1 MTPERV
7 RRGVGPVVPVRGRAP
22 RLAVSVLL
30 LGGLLLLA
38 GALAAP
44 WLAAG
49 SEIAG
54 AVVHLLYRPLCH
66 QLPERCPD
74 LGHGPVALCARCIGL
89 YAGGLAGLAIALL
102 GRAWRPT
109 FTALLLVAAPSIVD
123 FGLGL
128 VGLPSLPNLP
138 RLLLALP
145 LGAAVGSAL
154 AVATVDAFG
163 ASGNRSPRDTVE

>member
-1 MTPERV
+1 MTPPRF
-7 RRGVGPVVPVRGRAP
+7 RLRPGPVVPVRGRGP

-30 LGGLLLLA
+30 LGGLVFVA
-38 GALAAP
+38 GALAVPSIADR
-44 WLAAG
+44 WDAAG
-49 SEIAG
+49 SA
-54 AVVHLLYRPLCH
+54 ARLLYRPLCH

-74 LGHGPVALCARCIGL
+74 LGAGPVALCARCVGL
-89 YAGGLAGLAIALL
+89 YLGSLAGLAVGLL

-109 FTALLLVAAPSIVD
+109 FTALLVVAAPSVVD
-123 FGLGL
+123 FLLGL

-154 AVATVDAFG
+154 AVAAADAFAG
-163 ASGNRSPRDTVE
+163 AANRRPRDTVE